1 MDLRHRIRR
10 LTILAA
16 LLLAAV
22 LQTEGSAPATTWG
35 LPLQGEEA
43 EHFLSSAQVVSVRP
57 LKSKAVTRPK
67 KVELS
72 DGALTW
78 SAVFKTVDEYEP
90 VKRFDNGEV
99 ELKFTDSFEYEIAA
113 YELDTMLNLG
123 IVPPAVRRR
132 INAEVGSLSLWVEG
146 AMTEWERIEIQK
158 KHPPDLEAW
167 NQQMYTIR
175 LFLQL
180 IYDSDYT
187 NINNLLVTPDWKIYK
202 IDSSRAFRNHLEL
215 RREGSLERFSRRVLA
230 SLRALDRDELA
241 TRLEP
246 WLTRKQIEALWVR
259 RGLILD
265 LADRRVAEQGEAAVL
280 FD

>member
-1 MDLRHRIRR
+1 MDVRPVAACV
-10 LTILAA
+10 LAA
-16 LLLAAV
+16 A
-22 LQTEGSAPATTWG
+22 LQINGSPPPPDWG
-35 LPLQGEEA
+35 LPLRGEEA
-43 EHFLSSAQVVSVRP
+43 KHFLQTADVVSMKP

-72 DGALTW
+72 DGHLTW
-78 SAVFKTVDEYEP
+78 FALFKTIDQFQP
-90 VKRFDNGEV
+90 VKRWDNGEV

-113 YELDTMLNLG
+113 YELDTMLGLG

-132 INAEVGSLSLWVEG
+132 INSEVGSLSLWVEG
-146 AMTEWERIEIQK
+146 AMTEWERIEVHK
-158 KHPPDLEAW
+158 ERPPDLESW

-180 IYDSDYT
+180 IYDTDYT

-202 IDSSRAFRNHLEL
+202 IDSSRAFRTHMEL

-230 SLRALDRDELA
+230 ALRALDRDEL
-241 TRLEP
+241 RSRMKP
-246 WLTRKQIEALWVR
+246 WLTKKQIEALWVR

-265 LADRRVAEQGEAAVL
+265 LADRRVAEQGEEAVL